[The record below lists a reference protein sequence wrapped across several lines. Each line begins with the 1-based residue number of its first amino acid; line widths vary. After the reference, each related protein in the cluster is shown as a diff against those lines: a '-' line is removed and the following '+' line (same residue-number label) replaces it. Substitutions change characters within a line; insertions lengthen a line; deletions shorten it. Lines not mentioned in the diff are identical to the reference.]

1 LLEFIAGIPCKIVKY
16 ILSSCKHYN
25 AIAPQADI
33 RGVILILSFCS
44 KEKIVLDLIDFRV
57 SFTLTTLYIYKST
70 LELINL

>member
-1 LLEFIAGIPCKIVKY
+1 MG
-16 ILSSCKHYN
+16 
-25 AIAPQADI
+25 
-33 RGVILILSFCS
+33 GVILILSFCP